1 MGTDLGVPVV
11 SPPTV
16 TDPPAGAGSSFGTP
30 VSGSG
35 EVPARSSGPRRLVS
49 WWGRRLVGWRPSVAW
64 PLTWLL
70 AAYPLWWALG
80 LGVLIFPVMAVVMA
94 WQLRSRRSARGVLRF
109 GTGRPRVP
117 AEVGVW
123 LLFLVVVTLGTAA
136 LGVDP
141 IGTQHNSVGGRLP
154 GVLFRLVE
162 YGSLT
167 VLLVYAAAVRE
178 KALSQRRLVGLLG
191 WLFVVTV
198 AGGLLGTVAGRFQ
211 FSSPVELLLPAH
223 LRNNSFVQSLVHP
236 SAAQLMQVLGYASPR
251 PAAPWGYTNTWG
263 NNFALLV
270 GWFVVAFLVWR
281 PRGRRGRLIRLAAA
295 GCLLVSLVPAVY
307 SLNRGLWIDLGL
319 AAVYVAVRLALRG
332 RLWAVGALAGTVVLI
347 GLLLAVTPL
356 GGLVGNRLD
365 HGESNNVRAYVT
377 TKALDG
383 MWQSPVIGLGTTR
396 NTQGSDQSI
405 AVGNTATCK
414 RCGTHT
420 IGGNGQLWQVL
431 YLHGLLGA
439 TLYCG
444 FFLLVLWRTRHD
456 ASPVGLAG
464 GTAIVVSLASM
475 LYYNSL
481 VTPLAFTFLSCA
493 LLWRNRPV
501 PGKAA
506 A

>member
-1 MGTDLGVPVV
+1 LAGYPV
-11 SPPTV
+11 
-16 TDPPAGAGSSFGTP
+16 
-30 VSGSG
+30 
-35 EVPARSSGPRRLVS
+35 
-49 WWGRRLVGWRPSVAW
+49 
-64 PLTWLL
+64 
-70 AAYPLWWALG
+70 WWALG
-80 LGVLIFPVMAVVMA
+80 LGVLIFPVMAVVMGV
-94 WQLRSRRSARGVLRF
+94 QLAGRRSVKGVLRF
-109 GTGRPRVP
+109 GGGRLRVP
-117 AEVGVW
+117 GEVGVW
-123 LLFLVVVTLGTAA
+123 VLFLVVVVLGVAA

-141 IGTQHNSVGGRLP
+141 VGTVRNSIGGRLP
-154 GVLFRLVE
+154 GVAFRVVE

-167 VLLVYAAAVRE
+167 VLLVYAASVCE
-178 KALSQRRLVGLLG
+178 KVLPQRRLVGLLA

-198 AGGLLGTVAGRFQ
+198 GGGLLGTVAGRFQ

-223 LRNNSFVQSLVHP
+223 LRHNSFVQSLVHP
-236 SAAQLMQVLGYASPR
+236 SAAQLMEVLGYASPR

-270 GWFVVAFLVWR
+270 GWFVVAGLVWK
-281 PRGRRGRLIRLAAA
+281 PRGRHGRLVRLAAV
-295 GCLLVSLVPAVY
+295 GCLLLALVPAVY

-332 RLWAVGALAGTVVLI
+332 RLWAVGALAGTIVLVA
-347 GLLLAVTPL
+347 LLLAVTPL
-356 GGLVGNRLD
+356 GGLVGSRLD
-365 HGESNNVRAYVT
+365 HGRSNNVRAYVT

-383 MWQSPVIGLGTTR
+383 VWESPVIGLGTTR

-405 AVGNTATCK
+405 AVGSTADCQ

-439 TLYCG
+439 SLYCG
-444 FFLLVLWRTRHD
+444 FFLLVLWRHRHD

-493 LLWRNRPV
+493 LLWRNRPGARKV
-501 PGKAA
+501 TA
-506 A
+506 